1 MNYLKLT
8 LQELIKN
15 CKEKN
20 IANFL
25 KGSIRQH
32 EKKKEEKPSEKST
45 NTAPL
50 HMGQSLLNGRAW
62 QIYLHNKKV
71 ILVDQDVPC
80 KI

>member
-1 MNYLKLT
+1 MIGKHICTNINDTKNHQSFLVNYLKLT

-25 KGSIRQH
+25 KGSIKQH
-32 EKKKEEKPSEKST
+32 EKKKEEKPSEKSS

-50 HMGQSLLNGRAW
+50 HMEQSLLDGRA
-62 QIYLHNKKV
+62 
-71 ILVDQDVPC
+71 
-80 KI
+80 